1 MNGRL
6 LWNTPNGACSLTT
19 HASKRAFK
27 LATIFLRN
35 ASRSSPVN
43 SNNGLMIALRH
54 ITAHIMMTSEINPK
68 AMWAI
73 RITHLTAKTLFTK
86 RKTTRT
92 IVCRDRILALSAKT
106 VSKTTTIDTPSSAM
120 LGPTNATKCQL
131 TSSDPL
137 PRARA
142 TPGRRN
148 GTRTYAAVRD
158 QTDYDTLRNLINW
171 HNAQAL
177 CYDSSYFQYLGI

>member
-1 MNGRL
+1 
-6 LWNTPNGACSLTT
+6 
-19 HASKRAFK
+19 
-27 LATIFLRN
+27 
-35 ASRSSPVN
+35 
-43 SNNGLMIALRH
+43 MIALRH
-54 ITAHIMMTSEINPK
+54 ITAHIMMNSEINHK

-73 RITHLTAKTLFTK
+73 RITHLTAKRLFTK

-92 IVCRDRILALSAKT
+92 TVCRDRTLALSAKT

-120 LGPTNATKCQL
+120 LGPTNATKCKL

-137 PRARA
+137 PRAHA

-177 CYDSSYFQYLGI
+177 CYDFSFQYLGI